1 MKIVIIA
8 AVSKNGF
15 IGKNNQLMWHL
26 PNDLKRF
33 KNLTTGETVLMG
45 RKTFES
51 IGKILPER
59 KNIILTKNKINF
71 LYLKNQKN
79 IRFISSIKQVEN
91 FTYKKIFVIGGEKT
105 YDSII
110 EKAHTI
116 ELTLVHKKFHGD
128 AKFPKIDKK
137 KWKKIYEF
145 IYEKDNNHLFNYSFI
160 RFERKNNLFSS
171 I

>member
-1 MKIVIIA
+1 MKIVLIA

-59 KNIILTKNKINF
+59 KNIILTRNKINL
-71 LYLKNQKN
+71 LYLRNQKN
-79 IRFISSIKQVEN
+79 IRIISSIKQIEYL
-91 FTYKKIFVIGGEKT
+91 TYKKIFIIGGEKT
-105 YDSII
+105 YESII

-116 ELTLVHKKFHGD
+116 ELTVVHEKFHGD
-128 AKFPKIDKK
+128 AKFPKIDTK

-145 IYEKDNNHLFNYSFI
+145 FYEKDKNHLFNYSFI
-160 RFERKNNLFSS
+160 RFEKKK
-171 I
+171 

>member
-1 MKIVIIA
+1 MKIVLIA

-15 IGKNNQLMWHL
+15 IGKSNQLMWHL

-59 KNIILTKNKINF
+59 KNIILTRNNNKINF
-71 LYLKNQKN
+71 LYLRNQKN
-79 IRFISSIKQVEN
+79 IRIVSSIKQVEDL
-91 FTYKKIFVIGGEKT
+91 TCKKIFVIGGEKT
-105 YDSII
+105 YTAII

-116 ELTLVHKKFHGD
+116 ELTLVHKKFYGD
-128 AKFPKIDKK
+128 AKFPKIDTK

-145 IYEKDNNHLFNYSFI
+145 IYEKDKNHLFNYSFI
-160 RFERKNNLFSS
+160 KFERKK
-171 I
+171 

>member
-1 MKIVIIA
+1 MKIVLIA

-15 IGKNNQLMWHL
+15 IGKNNKLMWHL

-33 KNLTTGETVLMG
+33 KNLTTNEIVVMG

-59 KNIILTKNKINF
+59 KNIILTRNKINF
-71 LYLKNQKN
+71 LYLRNKKN
-79 IRFISSIKQVEN
+79 ISIISSLQQIEDL
-91 FTYKKIFVIGGEKT
+91 TYKKIFVIGGEKT
-105 YDSII
+105 YASTI

-128 AKFPKIDKK
+128 AKFPKVDTK

-145 IYEKDNNHLFNYSFI
+145 FYEKDKNHLFNYSFI
-160 RFERKNNLFSS
+160 KFERKK
-171 I
+171 